1 MVVNIICPV
10 CGKQRLVRARRE
22 KLVGLTVTCSC
33 GERFTASLRP
43 PAPRGPLWEILKRH
57 PILLIS
63 FWVMIGTIAIGALAT
78 VGSIWAS
85 GANRVDYL
93 IKTGLAT
100 ITLFCAALLTMGIG
114 TVYVGDGRT
123 GLLNSHLLYTVC
135 FTLLIVCV
143 VLGTFFGF
151 VIIWWDAPKASFQ
164 GALSVGVIALAS
176 VLTTTAG
183 AVYLGKGRGNL
194 LDQHV
199 IHLVNFAV
207 VMLCIVGGMLF
218 SIVAIWSEKPDIAL
232 KGDLSAVV
240 VFVTTMLLSMI
251 VKSFLVKTD
260 AAPGTDHSQDDSE
273 T

>member
-1 MVVNIICPV
+1 MEIEVFCPACEQPHAILSEWV
-10 CGKQRLVRARRE
+10 GRIVR
-22 KLVGLTVTCSC
+22 CSSC
-33 GERFTASLRP
+33 GERFRVRP
-43 PAPRGPLWEILKRH
+43 PAPAPPDSSVGRLLEILKRH

-63 FWVMIGTIAIGALAT
+63 FCVMIGTIAIGALAT

-85 GANRVDYL
+85 GDNRVDYL

-100 ITLFCAALLTMGIG
+100 ITLFSAALLTMGIG

-176 VLTTTAG
+176 VLTTIAG
-183 AVYLGKGRGNL
+183 AVYLGKGPGNL

-199 IHLVNFAV
+199 IHLLNFAV

-218 SIVAIWSEKPDIAL
+218 SIVAIWSEKP
-232 KGDLSAVV
+232 
-240 VFVTTMLLSMI
+240 
-251 VKSFLVKTD
+251 
-260 AAPGTDHSQDDSE
+260 
-273 T
+273 